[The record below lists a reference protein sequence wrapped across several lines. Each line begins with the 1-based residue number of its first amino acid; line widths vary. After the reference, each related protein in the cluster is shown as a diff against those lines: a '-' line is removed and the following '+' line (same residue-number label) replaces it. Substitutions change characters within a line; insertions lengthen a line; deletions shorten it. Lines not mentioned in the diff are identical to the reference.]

1 MRMRQRDTASRL
13 VGLSVVLLIAAAV
26 APLASLPL
34 PDGKAGIGFDDLG
47 FSPAL
52 HRVLAPSGRTGRLN
66 LIDPSS
72 RSIESIEGFSAKG
85 NFLSG
90 HGEGTTSADFGHGLL
105 FASDRGLKV
114 VDIVDPDQKKIVGSV
129 KLGGGPDYVRWVEP
143 LSEVWV
149 TEPGRKT
156 IEYFKLKAGPPAT
169 LVLGG
174 TISVADGPE
183 SLVVDVTRGRAYTHT
198 WRDATMVIDLASH
211 KQVAKWPNGCDGS
224 RGIALDEK
232 KGILFAGCDE
242 GKAVALDVAHDGK
255 ILGTAK
261 SGRGVDII
269 AYSAKLGHLY
279 LPGGD
284 SATMAVIG
292 VGEKGDLKV
301 LGTVPTASDAHCVA
315 ADDIGNAYVCDPSK
329 GRLLVLVD
337 SFPILN

>member
-1 MRMRQRDTASRL
+1 MRRIL
-13 VGLSVVLLIAAAV
+13 VPCAIVLLAAA
-26 APLASLPL
+26 APTLTTLPL
-34 PDGKAGIGFDDLG
+34 PDGKEGIGFDDLG

-66 LIDPSS
+66 LIDPKS
-72 RSIESIEGFSAKG
+72 RAIDSIDGFSARG
-85 NFLSG
+85 NFVSG

-114 VDIVDPDQKKIVGSV
+114 VDIVDPNQKKIVASA

-156 IEYFKLKAGPPAT
+156 IEYFKLQGSPPK

-174 TISVADGPE
+174 TIGVADGPE
-183 SLVVDVTRGRAYTHT
+183 SLVVDATRGRAYTHT
-198 WRDATMVIDLASH
+198 WHDATMVIDLASH

-232 KGILFAGCDE
+232 RGILFAGCDE
-242 GKAVALDVAHDGK
+242 GKAVALDVTHDGK

-261 SGRGVDII
+261 SGSGVDII
-269 AYSAKLGHLY
+269 AYSSKLGHLY

-284 SATMAVIG
+284 SATMAIIG
-292 VGEKGDLKV
+292 VGEKGELTV
-301 LGTVPTASDAHCVA
+301 LGTVPTASDSHCVA

-329 GRLLVLVD
+329 GQLLVLAD
-337 SFPILN
+337 TFAAAK